1 MSRKII
7 FLYTQVYK
15 KDYLCTSQTKN
26 TNMRKSLLLTLLFAA
41 LFSIARA
48 DGGMWLPLFL
58 NYNEAE
64 MQSLGFKLTA
74 EDVYSVNHH
83 SMKDAVMLFGGGCT
97 GELISSQGLVLTN
110 HHCGYSYV
118 QSHSTMEQNHLQ
130 NGFWAKD
137 KSEEIP
143 MKGLTV
149 TFLVYMKDVTEQV
162 LEDVNDDIEEAER
175 AIMVKNSMEKVIK
188 EATKGTHY
196 KATIKPFYYGNQYFM
211 FVTETY
217 SDVRLVGVPPE
228 SIGKFGGDSDN
239 WMWPR
244 HTGDFSLW
252 RIYTDK
258 DGNPAQYSADNIPM
272 RPKKYF
278 PISIKGIE
286 ENDFTLVFGYPGST
300 QQFLLS
306 DGVDVVANVQN
317 PIAIDARTIRLDAM
331 KRQMNL
337 DPRIRLMYSAKANS
351 ISNGWK
357 KWQGESKG
365 ILECDVIG
373 KKKAQEADFQR
384 WVNAN
389 ADRQKQYG
397 SLLDDMHKVYEDYAK
412 QTNAST
418 FINECIFGSEIIRN
432 LVHPYYRLLVSP
444 VLRGENGN
452 VASNKEKLLQ
462 SNKSFRESYCLDID
476 KEAFV
481 ELFTY
486 YFTKEKKELIP
497 AELHKYVQ
505 DEATVRQMMTAL
517 WDKQATTAP
526 YFTDNQKYVEFIN
539 KAKPSQIAK
548 TANSE
553 LLKIYKAAYDYYVQ
567 VSNKY
572 TMDNSKL
579 DAYYRTYVKALMEKD
594 KDRVFYPD
602 ANLTLRVTYG
612 QVKGFEPADGVEYNY
627 YTTLDGIM
635 QKENP
640 DVYDYKVDPKLKQLW
655 EKKDYGRYANKNG
668 ELPVA
673 FIASNHTTGG
683 NSGSPVINGNGEL
696 VGTNFD
702 RVWEGT
708 MSDIWY
714 DVSRCRN
721 ISLDARYFLFIVD
734 KFAGAKNLIE
744 EMDIME

>member
-1 MSRKII
+1 
-7 FLYTQVYK
+7 
-15 KDYLCTSQTKN
+15 
-26 TNMRKSLLLTLLFAA
+26 MRKSILLTLLFAA
-41 LFSIARA
+41 IFSIARA

-365 ILECDVIG
+365 IRECNVIA
-373 KKKAQEADFQR
+373 KKQAQEADFQQ
-384 WVNAN
+384 WVNATPE
-389 ADRQKQYG
+389 RQMKYG
-397 SLLDDMHKVYEDYAK
+397 NLLNDMHRVYERYAEHV
-412 QTNAST
+412 NAST
-418 FINECIFGSEIIRN
+418 FISECIFGPEIIGN
-432 LVHPYYRLLVSP
+432 VLHPYYRLLAYP
-444 VLRGENGN
+444 AMQGENGTVEN
-452 VASNKEKLLQ
+452 NREKLLQ
-462 SNKSFRESYCLDID
+462 SNQSFRNSYCPAID
-476 KEAFV
+476 KEAFI

-497 AELHKYVQ
+497 GELHKYVL
-505 DEATVRQMMTAL
+505 DEATVRQMMTDL

-526 YFTDNQKYVEFIN
+526 YITDNDKFIQFVK

-553 LLKIYKAAYDYYVQ
+553 LAKIYRAVYDQYAQ
-567 VSNKY
+567 VRNQYSVEHSQLNG
-572 TMDNSKL
+572 
-579 DAYYRTYVKALMEKD
+579 YYRTYVKALMEKD
-594 KDRVFYPD
+594 TARVFYPD

-612 QVKGFEPADGVEYNY
+612 QVKGFEPADGVQYNY
-627 YTTLDGIM
+627 YTTLDGII
-635 QKENP
+635 QKEDP

-655 EKKDYGRYANKNG
+655 EAKDYGRYANKNG

-683 NSGSPVINGNGEL
+683 NSGSPVINANGEL
-696 VGTNFD
+696 IGTNFD

-708 MSDIWY
+708 MSDINY

-734 KFAGAKNLIE
+734 KFANAHNLIE
-744 EMDIME
+744 EMDIVE

>member
-1 MSRKII
+1 M
-7 FLYTQVYK
+7 
-15 KDYLCTSQTKN
+15 
-26 TNMRKSLLLTLLFAA
+26 NMRKSSVLTLLFAA
-41 LFSIARA
+41 IFGLARA

-130 NGFWAKD
+130 NGFWAKS
-137 KSEEIP
+137 KSGEIP
-143 MKGLTV
+143 MEGLTV
-149 TFLVYMKDVTEQV
+149 TFLVYMQDVTEQV
-162 LEDVNDDIEEAER
+162 LQDVNGQMDEAER
-175 AIMVKNSMEKVIK
+175 KIIIDNHIKDVIK
-188 EATKGTHY
+188 KAIEGTTY
-196 KATIKPFYYGNQYFM
+196 KASIKPFYYGNQYFM

-258 DGNPAQYSADNIPM
+258 DGKPAKYSPDNIPM
-272 RPKKYF
+272 KPKKYF
-278 PISIKGIE
+278 PISIKGLE
-286 ENDFTLVFGYPGST
+286 PNDFTLVFGYPGT
-300 QQFLLS
+300 TRQFLLS

-384 WVNAN
+384 WVDAH

-397 SLLDDMHKVYEDYAK
+397 SLLADMRNVYKDYAE
-412 QTNAST
+412 QTEAST
-418 FINECIFGSEIIRN
+418 FVNECVFGPEIISN
-432 LVHPYYRLLVSP
+432 VLHPYYRLLVKP
-444 VLRGENGN
+444 ALEGN
-452 VASNKEKLLQ
+452 AANMETNKQKLLQ
-462 SNKSFRESYCLDID
+462 SNPSFRENYCPAID

-526 YFTDNQKYVEFIN
+526 YLTDDTKFTDFVN
-539 KAKPSQIAK
+539 KANAKQIAK
-548 TANSE
+548 TANSG
-553 LLKIYKAAYDYYVQ
+553 LMKIYSTVMDSYWRVRDRYLA
-567 VSNKY
+567 
-572 TMDNSKL
+572 DNSRL

-594 KDRVFYPD
+594 TDRVFYPD

-627 YTTLDGIM
+627 YTTLDGII

-640 DVYDYKVDPKLKQLW
+640 DIYDYKVDPKLKQLW

-734 KFAGAKNLIE
+734 KFANAQNLIN
-744 EMDIME
+744 EMTIVE

>member
-1 MSRKII
+1 MKKSI
-7 FLYTQVYK
+7 FL
-15 KDYLCTSQTKN
+15 
-26 TNMRKSLLLTLLFAA
+26 TLFFAA
-41 LFSIARA
+41 IFSIARA

-83 SMKDAVMLFGGGCT
+83 NMKDAVMLFGGGCT

-130 NGFWAKD
+130 NGFWAKN

-143 MKGLTV
+143 MEGLTV
-149 TFLVYMKDVTEQV
+149 TFLVYMEDVTASVLKDVTDDMDEAKRKTV
-162 LEDVNDDIEEAER
+162 INNNIND
-175 AIMVKNSMEKVIK
+175 VIK
-188 EATKGTHY
+188 KAIEGTTY
-196 KATIKPFYYGNQYFM
+196 KASIKPFYYGNQYFM

-258 DGNPAQYSADNIPM
+258 DGKPANYSPDNIPM
-272 RPKKYF
+272 KPKKYF
-278 PISIKGIE
+278 PISIKGLE
-286 ENDFTLVFGYPGST
+286 PNDFTLVFGYPGT
-300 QQFLLS
+300 TRQFLLS

-373 KKKAQEADFQR
+373 KKKAQEAEFQR
-384 WVNAN
+384 WVIGSAE
-389 ADRQKQYG
+389 RQKQYG
-397 SLLDDMHKVYEDYAK
+397 SLLADMRKVYKDYAE

-418 FINECIFGSEIIRN
+418 FVNECIFGPEIISN
-432 LVHPYYRLLVSP
+432 VLHPYYRLLVAP
-444 VLRGENGN
+444 ALENNAGSVEN
-452 VASNKEKLLQ
+452 NKQKLLQ
-462 SNKSFRESYCLDID
+462 SNKSFRESYCLAID

-505 DEATVRQMMTAL
+505 DEATVRQLMTAL

-526 YFTDNQKYVEFIN
+526 YFTDNAKYTDFIS
-539 KAKPSQIAK
+539 KANAKQIAK

-553 LLKIYKAAYDYYVQ
+553 LAKIYSAILDSYWLVRDRYMA
-567 VSNKY
+567 
-572 TMDNSKL
+572 DNSQL

-640 DVYDYKVDPKLKQLW
+640 DVYDYKVDPKLKELW
-655 EKKDYGRYANKNG
+655 EKKDYGRYANQNG

-683 NSGSPVINGNGEL
+683 NSGSPVINAEGQL

-744 EMDIME
+744 EMDIIE

>member
-1 MSRKII
+1 
-7 FLYTQVYK
+7 
-15 KDYLCTSQTKN
+15 
-26 TNMRKSLLLTLLFAA
+26 MRKSILLTLLFAA
-41 LFSIARA
+41 IFSIVRA

-175 AIMVKNSMEKVIK
+175 AIMVKNSIEKVIK

-258 DGNPAQYSADNIPM
+258 DGNPAQYSSDNIPM
-272 RPKKYF
+272 KPKKYF

-286 ENDFTLVFGYPGST
+286 ENDFTLVFGYPGTT

-365 ILECDVIG
+365 IRECNVIA
-373 KKKAQEADFQR
+373 KKQAQEADFQQ
-384 WVNAN
+384 WVNTTAE
-389 ADRQKQYG
+389 RQKEYG
-397 SLLDDMHKVYEDYAK
+397 NLLDDMHRVYARYSEHV
-412 QTNAST
+412 NAST
-418 FINECIFGSEIIRN
+418 FINECIFGPEIISN
-432 LVHPYYRLLVSP
+432 VLHPYYRLLAYP
-444 VLRGENGN
+444 AMQGENGIVEN
-452 VASNKEKLLQ
+452 NREKLLQ
-462 SNKSFRESYCLDID
+462 SNQSFRNSYCPAID

-497 AELHKYVQ
+497 AELHKYVL
-505 DEATVRQMMTAL
+505 DEATVRQMMTDL

-526 YFTDNQKYVEFIN
+526 YLTDNDKFTQFVK

-553 LLKIYKAAYDYYVQ
+553 LAKIYRAVYDQYVQ
-567 VSNKY
+567 VRNQYSVEHSQLNG
-572 TMDNSKL
+572 
-579 DAYYRTYVKALMEKD
+579 YYRTYVKALMEKD
-594 KDRVFYPD
+594 TARVFYPD

-612 QVKGFEPADGVEYNY
+612 QVKGFEPADGVQYNY
-627 YTTLDGIM
+627 YTTLDGII
-635 QKENP
+635 QKEDP

-655 EKKDYGRYANKNG
+655 ETKDYGRYANKNG

-683 NSGSPVINGNGEL
+683 NSGSPVINANGEL
-696 VGTNFD
+696 IGTNFD

-708 MSDIWY
+708 MSDINY

-734 KFAGAKNLIE
+734 KFANAHNLIE
-744 EMDIME
+744 EMDIVE

>member
-1 MSRKII
+1 MKKSI
-7 FLYTQVYK
+7 F
-15 KDYLCTSQTKN
+15 
-26 TNMRKSLLLTLLFAA
+26 LTLLFAA
-41 LFSIARA
+41 ILSIARA

-130 NGFWAKD
+130 NGFWAKS

-143 MKGLTV
+143 MEGLTV
-149 TFLVYMKDVTEQV
+149 TFLVYMEDVTTSVLKDVTDEMDEAKRKTV
-162 LEDVNDDIEEAER
+162 INNNIND
-175 AIMVKNSMEKVIK
+175 VIK
-188 EATKGTHY
+188 KATEGTSY
-196 KATIKPFYYGNQYFM
+196 KASIKPFYYGNQYFM

-258 DGNPAQYSADNIPM
+258 DGKPAKYSPDNIPM
-272 RPKKYF
+272 VPKKYF
-278 PISIKGIE
+278 PISIKGLE
-286 ENDFTLVFGYPGST
+286 PNDFTLVFGYPGT
-300 QQFLLS
+300 TRQFLLS

-384 WVNAN
+384 WVIGSAE
-389 ADRQKQYG
+389 RQKQYG
-397 SLLDDMHKVYEDYAK
+397 SLLADMRKVYKDYAE

-418 FINECIFGSEIIRN
+418 FVNECIFGPEIVSN
-432 LVHPYYRLLVSP
+432 LVHPYYRLLVTQA
-444 VLRGENGN
+444 LEGN
-452 VASNKEKLLQ
+452 AANLETNKQKLLQ
-462 SNKSFRESYCLDID
+462 SNKSFRESYCLAID

-505 DEATVRQMMTAL
+505 DETTVRQMMTAL
-517 WDKQATTAP
+517 WDNQATTAP
-526 YFTDNQKYVEFIN
+526 YFTDNDKFIDFIN
-539 KAKPSQIAK
+539 KANAKQIAK

-553 LLKIYKAAYDYYVQ
+553 LLKIYKAVFDYYMQ
-567 VSNKY
+567 VRNKY
-572 TMDNSKL
+572 TMDNSQL

-594 KDRVFYPD
+594 TDRVFYPD

-640 DVYDYKVDPKLKQLW
+640 DVYDYKVDPKLKELW
-655 EKKDYGRYANKNG
+655 EKKDYGRYANQNG

-683 NSGSPVINGNGEL
+683 NSGSPVINSEGQL
-696 VGTNFD
+696 IGTNFD

-744 EMDIME
+744 EMDIIE

>member
-1 MSRKII
+1 
-7 FLYTQVYK
+7 
-15 KDYLCTSQTKN
+15 
-26 TNMRKSLLLTLLFAA
+26 MRKSILLTLLFAA
-41 LFSIARA
+41 IFSIVRA

-188 EATKGTHY
+188 EATQGTHY

-286 ENDFTLVFGYPGST
+286 ENDFTLVFGYPGTT

-365 ILECDVIG
+365 IRECNVIA
-373 KKKAQEADFQR
+373 KKQAQEADFQQ
-384 WVNAN
+384 WVNATPE
-389 ADRQKQYG
+389 RQMKYG
-397 SLLDDMHKVYEDYAK
+397 NLLNDMHRVYERYSEHV
-412 QTNAST
+412 NAST
-418 FINECIFGSEIIRN
+418 FISECIFGPEIIGN
-432 LVHPYYRLLVSP
+432 VLHPYYRLLAYP
-444 VLRGENGN
+444 AMQGENGTVEN
-452 VASNKEKLLQ
+452 NREKLLQ
-462 SNKSFRESYCLDID
+462 SNQSFRNSYCPAID
-476 KEAFV
+476 KEAFI

-497 AELHKYVQ
+497 GELHKYVL
-505 DEATVRQMMTAL
+505 DEATVRQMMTDI

-526 YFTDNQKYVEFIN
+526 YITDNDKFIQFVK

-553 LLKIYKAAYDYYVQ
+553 LAKIYRAVYDQYAQ
-567 VSNKY
+567 VRNQYSVEHSQLNG
-572 TMDNSKL
+572 
-579 DAYYRTYVKALMEKD
+579 YYRTYVKALMEKD
-594 KDRVFYPD
+594 TARVFYPD

-612 QVKGFEPADGVEYNY
+612 QVKGFEPADGVQYNY
-627 YTTLDGIM
+627 YTTLDGII
-635 QKENP
+635 QKEDP

-655 EKKDYGRYANKNG
+655 EAKDYGRYANKNG

-683 NSGSPVINGNGEL
+683 NSGSPVINGYGQL
-696 VGTNFD
+696 IGTNFD

-714 DVSRCRN
+714 DVDRCRN

-734 KFAGAKNLIE
+734 KFANAHNLIE
-744 EMDIME
+744 EMDIVE

>member
-1 MSRKII
+1 MKKSI
-7 FLYTQVYK
+7 FL
-15 KDYLCTSQTKN
+15 
-26 TNMRKSLLLTLLFAA
+26 TLFFAA
-41 LFSIARA
+41 ILSIARA

-130 NGFWAKD
+130 NGFWAKS

-143 MKGLTV
+143 MEGLTV
-149 TFLVYMKDVTEQV
+149 TFLVYMEDVTTSVLKDVTDEMDEAKRKTV
-162 LEDVNDDIEEAER
+162 INNNIND
-175 AIMVKNSMEKVIK
+175 VIK
-188 EATKGTHY
+188 KATEGTSY
-196 KATIKPFYYGNQYFM
+196 KASIKPFYYGNQYFM

-258 DGNPAQYSADNIPM
+258 DGKPAKYSADNIPM
-272 RPKKYF
+272 VPKKYF
-278 PISIKGIE
+278 PISIKGLE
-286 ENDFTLVFGYPGST
+286 PNDFTLVFGYPGT
-300 QQFLLS
+300 TRQFLLS

-384 WVNAN
+384 WVIGSAE
-389 ADRQKQYG
+389 RQKQYG
-397 SLLDDMHKVYEDYAK
+397 SLLADMRKVYKDYAE

-418 FINECIFGSEIIRN
+418 FVNECIFGPEIVSN
-432 LVHPYYRLLVSP
+432 LVHPYYRLLVTQA
-444 VLRGENGN
+444 LEGN
-452 VASNKEKLLQ
+452 AANLETNKQKLLQ
-462 SNKSFRESYCLDID
+462 SNKSFRESYCLAID

-505 DEATVRQMMTAL
+505 DEATVRQLMTAL

-526 YFTDNQKYVEFIN
+526 YFTDNDKFIDFIN
-539 KAKPSQIAK
+539 KVNAKQIAK

-553 LLKIYKAAYDYYVQ
+553 LVKIYNAILDSYWRVRDRYLA
-567 VSNKY
+567 
-572 TMDNSKL
+572 DNSQL

-594 KDRVFYPD
+594 TDRVFYPD

-744 EMDIME
+744 EMDIIE

>member
-1 MSRKII
+1 M
-7 FLYTQVYK
+7 LMK
-15 KDYLCTSQTKN
+15 K
-26 TNMRKSLLLTLLFAA
+26 TLLFTL
-41 LFSIARA
+41 LFTFIIGFARA

-58 NYNEAE
+58 NYNEQE
-64 MQSLGFKLTA
+64 MQSLGFRLTA
-74 EDVYSVNHH
+74 EDVYSINHN

-110 HHCGYSYV
+110 HHCGYSFV

-130 NGFWAKD
+130 NGFWAKS

-143 MKGLTV
+143 MEGLSV
-149 TFLVYMKDVTEQV
+149 TFLVYMKDVTDQV
-162 LEDVNDDIEEAER
+162 LEGVTDKTKEGERQDIVA
-175 AIMVKNSMEKVIK
+175 KNCKQVIAD
-188 EATKGTHY
+188 ATDGTGY
-196 KATIKPFYYGNQYFM
+196 QATIKPFYYGNQYFM

-217 SDVRLVGVPPE
+217 NDVRLVGVPPE

-244 HTGDFSLW
+244 HTGDFSIW

-258 DGNPAQYSADNIPM
+258 NGKPANYSPDNIPM
-272 RPKKYF
+272 VPKKYF

-300 QQFLLS
+300 QQFLIS
-306 DGVDVVANVQN
+306 DGVNVVANVQN

-373 KKKAQEADFQR
+373 KKQDAEKDFQN

-389 ADRQKQYG
+389 SDRQKQYG
-397 SLLDDMHKVYEDYAK
+397 TLLDDMKKVYKSYAE
-412 QTNAST
+412 QTKIST
-418 FINECIFGSEIIRN
+418 FVSECAFGPEIVLKN
-432 LVHPYYRLLVSP
+432 VHPYYRLLVAP
-444 VLRGENGN
+444 ALANDNANFEANR
-452 VASNKEKLLQ
+452 EKLLK
-462 SNKSFRESYCLDID
+462 NNASFRKSYCLDID

-481 ELFTY
+481 ELYTY
-486 YFTKEKKELIP
+486 YFTKQDPNLIP
-497 AELHKYVQ
+497 APLHKYIK
-505 DEATVRQMMTAL
+505 DEAGTRTMMSAL
-517 WDKQATTAP
+517 WDKLATTAP
-526 YFTDNQKYVEFIN
+526 YFTDNEKFEQFLQKATP
-539 KAKPSQIAK
+539 KQIAK
-548 TANSE
+548 TANNE
-553 LLKIYKAAYDYYVQ
+553 MLAIYNIIYNNYSDAWDKLDA
-567 VSNKY
+567 
-572 TMDNSKL
+572 DNSQL
-579 DAYYRTYVKALMEKD
+579 QAYYRTYVKALREKETD
-594 KDRVFYPD
+594 KVFYPD

-612 QVKGFEPADGVEYNY
+612 QVKGFEPADGINYSY

-655 EKKDYGRYANKNG
+655 EKKDYGRYANQNG

-673 FIASNHTTGG
+673 FVASNHTTGG
-683 NSGSPVINGNGEL
+683 NSGSPVINANGEL
-696 VGTNFD
+696 IGTNFD

-708 MSDIWY
+708 MSDIYY
-714 DVSRCRN
+714 DVNRCRN

-734 KFAGAKNLIE
+734 KFAHAQNLID
-744 EMDIME
+744 EMTIVEN